1 MEERDGFVQ
10 IREDRHDGSGKI
22 REDRHEEFV
31 QKSKR
36 KTCKLLEKTDG
47 TTRASRSNSFDV
59 FEADRK

>member
-1 MEERDGFVQ
+1 MNVEELCEIFRDGFSE
-10 IREDRHDGSGKI
+10 IRDDR
-22 REDRHEEFV
+22 REEFV

-36 KTCKLLEKTDG
+36 KTCKFLEKTDG